1 MPVSSVELLA
11 TFKTYYTPDQMES
24 LLWRNSPAVK
34 KMTKVRVTGADYV
47 FPMVTGRGGAVSGSG
62 AVAVAKSAITSRT
75 NSMRVQHGNIFS
87 AFQLTDKEARAS
99 IDDKGAFEPVGV
111 TKLFTSSDALRKTV
125 AASFYGSAYGEVGR
139 VQGTVIA
146 GAASFIADSATIAK
160 IDVDSDLV
168 ITTGPVIG
176 NDLPSDA
183 LIGGGTGTVYTV
195 TQIDGNGTG
204 SYTVTFTPVAPAAGF
219 VDQSWICLNGFRD
232 ATNAA
237 IGPMGLGGALP
248 SFANRTGGNW
258 TTYIA
263 TLFQGLNRSTF
274 VNRLAGGFVLQN
286 KAGAESMA
294 DTVTRAVQ
302 LARYQGSEADLVIL
316 NDYDYAALNSEMNT
330 NRFFWQSIQGNAS
343 REENT
348 VARGI
353 GEQSYMFS
361 NSWVKT
367 VIDDPYCPV
376 HTFYVLEL
384 RTIKWIGLTDMER
397 ATQDGI
403 SDNQPGAPPVT
414 QDGKVPTD
422 RYGLN
427 IDDILTL
434 NPAAVG
440 QDGAA
445 IQGLLT
451 LFGSWVVQN
460 PAHCCV
466 GVFQP

>member
-1 MPVSSVELLA
+1 MPVSTVQLLA
-11 TFKTYYTPDQMES
+11 TFKTFYTPDQMEN

-34 KMTKVRVTGADYV
+34 KIPKVRVSGANYV

-62 AVAVAKSAITSRT
+62 AVAVAKSATTSRT
-75 NSMRVQHGNIFS
+75 NAMTVDHGNLFS

-99 IDDKGAFEPVGV
+99 VDQKGAFEPVGV
-111 TKLFTSSDALRKTV
+111 TKLFTSSDALRKTI
-125 AASFYGSAYGEVGR
+125 AACFYGSAYGEVGR
-139 VQGTVIA
+139 VQGAVIA
-146 GAASFIADSATIAK
+146 GATTMVVDSATVAK

-183 LIGGGTGTVYTV
+183 LVGGGTGTVFTV
-195 TQIDGNGTG
+195 TQIDGDG
-204 SYTVTFTPVAPAAGF
+204 SGNYTVTFTPVAPAAGF

-232 ATNAA
+232 ATNTA
-237 IGPMGLGGALP
+237 IGPMGLAGALP

-258 TTYIA
+258 MNYITTV
-263 TLFQGLNRSTF
+263 FQGVNRSTF

-286 KAGAESMA
+286 TAGGETKTQAL
-294 DTVTRAVQ
+294 TRAVE
-302 LARYQGSEADLVIL
+302 LARYQGGECDLIIL
-316 NDYDYAALNSEMNT
+316 NDRDRAAIMNELRS
-330 NRFFWQSIQGNAS
+330 NQLLWQDVQRGTGKSAV
-343 REENT
+343 T
-348 VARGI
+348 VGLEDA
-353 GEQSYMFS
+353 SYMFS
-361 NSWVKT
+361 TSWVKE

-376 HTFYVLEL
+376 GIFYVLEM

-397 ATQDGI
+397 ATQDGV

-414 QDGKVPTD
+414 KDGEVPTD

-427 IDDILTL
+427 IDDIMTL

-445 IQGLLT
+445 IQGLLS
-451 LFGSWVVQN
+451 LFGAFVVQN
-460 PAHCCV
+460 PAHCVV
-466 GVFQP
+466 GKFV